1 MNSGFQLVHVAGL
14 TSAAGMLMVLS
25 GVRKRRLQ
33 WTSRTR
39 LVDLRR
45 RLGRR

>member
-25 GVRKRRLQ
+25 GVR
-33 WTSRTR
+33 SAGCS
-39 LVDLRR
+39 
-45 RLGRR
+45 GRRVRG